1 MDKIKEAENILEKYG
16 TLKKAVENLEWRVQ
30 KRTELINKK
39 SMPTSADY
47 AQLNQVKMAHQA
59 TETAVKEIDHAIE
72 LMEKKKKDLIV
83 AFYIMQKSYREI
95 MREME
100 RYSTKTFY
108 NHKKKAVEEF
118 ADIYFGVKK

>member
-1 MDKIKEAENILEKYG
+1 MDKIKEAENILEKYVA
-16 TLKKAVENLEWRVQ
+16 LKKAVENLKWRVQ

-47 AQLNQVKMAHQA
+47 EQLNQVQMAYQA
-59 TETAVKEIDHAIE
+59 TEAAVEEIDHAIE
-72 LMEKKKKDLIV
+72 MMEKKKKDLIV
-83 AFYIMQKSYREI
+83 AFYVMKKSYREI

-108 NHKKKAVEEF
+108 KHKKKAVEEF
-118 ADIYFGVKK
+118 ADIYFGIKK

>member
-1 MDKIKEAENILEKYG
+1 MDKIKEAENILEKYD

-47 AQLNQVKMAHQA
+47 AQLNQVKMAYQA
-59 TETAVKEIDHAIE
+59 TAAAVEEIEHAIA

-83 AFYIMQKSYREI
+83 AFYVMQKNYKEI
-95 MREME
+95 MKEIE

-108 NHKKKAVEEF
+108 NRKKKAVEEF
-118 ADIYFGVKK
+118 ADIYFGK